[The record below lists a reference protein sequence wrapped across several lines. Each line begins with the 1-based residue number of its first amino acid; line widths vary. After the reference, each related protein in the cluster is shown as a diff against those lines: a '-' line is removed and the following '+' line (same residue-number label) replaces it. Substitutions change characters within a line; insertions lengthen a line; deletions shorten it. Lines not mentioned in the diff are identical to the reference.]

1 MSQSK
6 INDCYAI
13 EDTDKALACLKQVVQ
28 EKGECRP
35 RLVLFTQINCRPCK
49 QERTRYAKDIAEGII
64 EEINIDF
71 PVGAA
76 IAQKNAIDFI
86 PSLVV
91 LDCHDTIIEP
101 GV

>member
-6 INDCYAI
+6 INECYAI
-13 EDTDKALACLKQVVQ
+13 EDNDEALACLKQVVQ
-28 EKGECRP
+28 QESECRP
-35 RLVLFTQINCRPCK
+35 RLVLFTETGCRPCK

-64 EEINIDF
+64 EEISIDS
-71 PVGAA
+71 PVGAT